1 MTIQRKSKVIQPEEV
16 VKIIKIIE
24 NSTSVGNA
32 VKNLLA
38 SDADVQTL
46 MAAAI
51 TLTSQAV
58 PTKFETTRFALGTA
72 GILVGVVGL
81 SKALDDDE
89 FTLEDVAASAAVVG
103 GLLSRIPLPVTQSVG
118 LLFNLLA
125 LAPVFLQLADRFD
138 GFADR
143 LKLALNRLYLRASR
157 LFPHQDPL
165 ALDLDGDGIETRG
178 ADSTVLFDH
187 NGDGIRTGTGWVRS
201 DDGLLVLDRNSNGTI
216 DTGAELFGVH
226 TVKADGTQASDGFD
240 ALSDLDSNNDKV
252 FDAEDTRFADVRIW
266 RDLNQ
271 DGISQS
277 NELSTLAAANIRSIN
292 LTPTAQSDLGNGNTQ
307 TASATFTRSDGTTGT
322 AVNLN
327 LAVNGFFRQFTN
339 PVTLTD
345 EAKKLPEVSGSGAL
359 RDLREAMSGSTALA
373 DLVSAYA
380 KETSYAKR
388 TTQLDALLTAW
399 VGTSTLQTTRDRAT
413 ANGFTLIY
421 MVPGQSMWDFLNGAT
436 TAQQRTLMARQRR
449 LVGLIEKLERL
460 NGAPFVH
467 ISGSG
472 VTLGNG
478 NKVGLTSSSQDAT
491 QKYAFVRVSQHQINL
506 LEQSY
511 EQFKRAAYIELVK
524 QTRLDRYNDRILV
537 TVNRQGELA
546 LDFSAMNALIDSR
559 YKSNPTETLAD
570 LIELVRYF
578 GPALAAAGWNGFD
591 LLRARVTAA
600 EDKKAE
606 EKVLT
611 DLNVHKGN
619 ATGNS
624 ADEIFFADDKGSTLR
639 GQGGD
644 DMLFGGA
651 GADSL
656 YGGSGHDT
664 LTGRTGNDT
673 LYGNNG
679 NDTLEGGTGND
690 YLYGGS
696 GNDTLRGGAGRDYL
710 QGDAG
715 NDTYL
720 FGRGDGTTSVDN
732 YDTAANRRDILRF
745 TSGIAPGDV
754 TARRWG
760 NHLALIVKNT
770 GEGAD
775 EVITVYHYPSV
786 A

>member
-1 MTIQRKSKVIQPEEV
+1 MTIQRKSKVIKPEEV
-16 VKIIKIIE
+16 VKIIKIVE
-24 NSTSVGNA
+24 KSTSVGNA

-103 GLLSRIPLPVTQSVG
+103 GLLSRIPLPVTQGVG

-125 LAPVFLQLADRFD
+125 LAPVFLQLAD

-178 ADSTVLFDH
+178 ADGTVLFDH

-345 EAKKLPEVSGSGAL
+345 AAKKLPEVSGSGAL
-359 RDLREAMSGSTALA
+359 HDLREAMSGSTALA
-373 DLVSAYA
+373 GLVSAYA
-380 KETSYAKR
+380 KETSYA
-388 TTQLDALLTAW
+388 
-399 VGTSTLQTTRDRAT
+399 
-413 ANGFTLIY
+413 
-421 MVPGQSMWDFLNGAT
+421 
-436 TAQQRTLMARQRR
+436 
-449 LVGLIEKLERL
+449 E
-460 NGAPFVH
+460 
-467 ISGSG
+467 
-472 VTLGNG
+472 
-478 NKVGLTSSSQDAT
+478 
-491 QKYAFVRVSQHQINL
+491 
-506 LEQSY
+506 
-511 EQFKRAAYIELVK
+511 
-524 QTRLDRYNDRILV
+524 
-537 TVNRQGELA
+537 
-546 LDFSAMNALIDSR
+546 
-559 YKSNPTETLAD
+559 
-570 LIELVRYF
+570 
-578 GPALAAAGWNGFD
+578 
-591 LLRARVTAA
+591 
-600 EDKKAE
+600 
-606 EKVLT
+606 
-611 DLNVHKGN
+611 
-619 ATGNS
+619 
-624 ADEIFFADDKGSTLR
+624 
-639 GQGGD
+639 
-644 DMLFGGA
+644 
-651 GADSL
+651 
-656 YGGSGHDT
+656 
-664 LTGRTGNDT
+664 
-673 LYGNNG
+673 
-679 NDTLEGGTGND
+679 
-690 YLYGGS
+690 
-696 GNDTLRGGAGRDYL
+696 
-710 QGDAG
+710 
-715 NDTYL
+715 
-720 FGRGDGTTSVDN
+720 
-732 YDTAANRRDILRF
+732 
-745 TSGIAPGDV
+745 
-754 TARRWG
+754 
-760 NHLALIVKNT
+760 
-770 GEGAD
+770 
-775 EVITVYHYPSV
+775 
-786 A
+786 